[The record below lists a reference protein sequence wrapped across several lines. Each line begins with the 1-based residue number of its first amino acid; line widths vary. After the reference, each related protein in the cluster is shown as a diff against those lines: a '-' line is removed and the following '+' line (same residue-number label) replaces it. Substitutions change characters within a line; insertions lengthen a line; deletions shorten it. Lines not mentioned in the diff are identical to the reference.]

1 MDMQLHG
8 PVFVMIEADELREQL
23 RAVECDFLR
32 REDSALQP
40 LGEDGFSIS
49 RFTCTVAQH
58 IQRMVGQAA
67 AVIMEEF
74 NACAQRVKQFGI
86 RGYWRS
92 GCLFKCRKPSREPGS
107 VNVQRLV
114 RTEGREYAEIL
125 L

>member
-1 MDMQLHG
+1 
-8 PVFVMIEADELREQL
+8 MIEADKRGKQL
-23 RAVECDFLR
+23 GAVERNFLWR
-32 REDSALQP
+32 QHCAFQSFGKYG
-40 LGEDGFSIS
+40 LGIS
-49 RFTCTVAQH
+49 VRTGPVAQH